1 MTLIN
6 GGSTSK
12 NRNMDCNIGLMMHEL
27 KLHTCKYRISME
39 MLKVENRLMQR
50 IHNISGPS
58 KHPSQAPSRSRNKGP
73 FRIVISEKEADAV
86 PLGGRN

>member
-1 MTLIN
+1 
-6 GGSTSK
+6 
-12 NRNMDCNIGLMMHEL
+12 
-27 KLHTCKYRISME
+27 
-39 MLKVENRLMQR
+39 MQR

-86 PLGGRN
+86 PLGGRNWRRGNLSEKNMGYFKATLYVTIC